1 MYTGMH
7 LKKMGSTERRAFTLS
22 EAAALCGVCYQT
34 LYRAAV
40 RGDLK
45 VLTGFGR
52 MMVSAQELDRF
63 LSKAQ
68 VYRPNRRK
76 TATKNE
82 PEQLV
87 LPS

>member
-1 MYTGMH
+1 MTFNAV
-7 LKKMGSTERRAFTLS
+7 STERRAFTLS

-52 MMVSAQELDRF
+52 MMVSDQELNRF
-63 LSKAQ
+63 LGRAE
-68 VYRPNRRK
+68 VYRPTKRRK
-76 TATKNE
+76 TATKVE
-82 PEQLV
+82 PEELA
-87 LPS
+87 LPG

>member
-1 MYTGMH
+1 MFRSTD
-7 LKKMGSTERRAFTLS
+7 STERRAFTLS

-34 LYRAAV
+34 IYRAAV

-68 VYRPNRRK
+68 VYRPTRRK
-76 TATKNE
+76 RHAA
-82 PEQLV
+82 PEAETLA
-87 LPS
+87 LAS

>member
-1 MYTGMH
+1 MTFNSD
-7 LKKMGSTERRAFTLS
+7 STERRAFTLS

-45 VLTGFGR
+45 ILSGFGR
-52 MMVSAQELDRF
+52 MMVSDHELDRF
-63 LSKAQ
+63 LNRSE
-68 VYRPNRRK
+68 VYRPTPRRK
-76 TATKNE
+76 TAIKNA
-82 PEQLV
+82 PGLV